1 MKKNYKT
8 KFQQRQYMLSK
19 NFEIYYYEDN
29 SLKQVKDHI
38 HNYYE
43 FYFFLEGDVSMVIE
57 DVPYQLK
64 AGDTILIPPNVRH
77 HVAIHS
83 HKVPY
88 RRFVFWISKDFCN
101 ELLQLSPDYVFLM
114 QHAFVKKNYIFHN
127 DVIAFNTIQSKIFRL
142 IEELNG
148 ERFGKQAQI
157 MLCVQDLL
165 LHLNRIVHEKI
176 NVQNPSEEESL
187 YKGLLNFI
195 DEHLDE
201 PLSLDRLA
209 VEFYVS
215 KYHISHVFK
224 NNMGISL
231 HQYITKKRLYACKEA
246 MCSSMSISE
255 AYLMF
260 GFGDYSSFFR
270 AFKKEFGLSP
280 REYRDMHLNDAT
292 LESFPN
298 I

>member
-8 KFQQRQYMLSK
+8 KFHQRQYMLSK

-29 SLKQVKDHI
+29 TLKQVKDHI

-43 FYFFLEGDVSMVIE
+43 FYFFLEGDVSMIIE
-57 DVPYQLK
+57 DVAHPVK
-64 AGDTILIPPNVRH
+64 TGDIILIPPNVRH
-77 HVAIHS
+77 HVLIHS

-114 QHAFVKKNYIFHN
+114 QHAFVKKEYIFHN
-127 DVIAFNTIQSKIFRL
+127 DVIAFNRIQSKVFSL
-142 IEELNG
+142 IEEMHG
-148 ERFGKQAQI
+148 DRFGRDARI
-157 MLCVQDLL
+157 TLCVQDLI
-165 LHLNRIVHEKI
+165 LHLNRIVYEK
-176 NVQNPSEEESL
+176 NNTKTASDEESL
-187 YKGLLNFI
+187 YQGLLNFI

-201 PLSLDRLA
+201 NLTLDRLA

-215 KYHISHVFK
+215 KFHISHVFK

-231 HQYITKKRLYACKEA
+231 HQYITKKRLYACKDA
-246 MCSSMSISE
+246 ICSTMSISE

-280 REYRDMHLNDAT
+280 REYKDTHVNNNTLDSFRD
-292 LESFPN
+292 
-298 I
+298 

>member
-8 KFQQRQYMLSK
+8 KFHQRQYMLSK

-29 SLKQVKDHI
+29 TLKQVKDHI

-43 FYFFLEGDVSMVIE
+43 FYFFLEGDVSMIIE
-57 DVPYQLK
+57 DVPHPVK
-64 AGDTILIPPNVRH
+64 TGDIILIPPNVRH
-77 HVAIHS
+77 HVLIHS

-114 QHAFVKKNYIFHN
+114 QHAFVKKEYIFHN
-127 DVIAFNTIQSKIFRL
+127 DVIAFNRIQSKVFLL
-142 IEELNG
+142 IEEMHG
-148 ERFGKQAQI
+148 DRFGRDARI
-157 MLCVQDLL
+157 TLCVQDLI
-165 LHLNRIVHEKI
+165 LHLNRIVYEK
-176 NVQNPSEEESL
+176 NNTKTASDEESL
-187 YKGLLNFI
+187 YQGLLNFI

-201 PLSLDRLA
+201 NLTLDRLA

-215 KYHISHVFK
+215 KFHISHVFK

-231 HQYITKKRLYACKEA
+231 HQYITKKRLYACKDA
-246 MCSSMSISE
+246 ICSTMSISE

-280 REYRDMHLNDAT
+280 REYKDTHVNNNTLDSFRD
-292 LESFPN
+292 
-298 I
+298 

>member
-8 KFQQRQYMLSK
+8 KFHQRQYMLSK

-29 SLKQVKDHI
+29 TLNQVKDHI

-43 FYFFLEGDVSMVIE
+43 FYFFLEGDVSMIIE
-57 DVPYQLK
+57 DVPHPVK
-64 AGDTILIPPNVRH
+64 TGDIILIPPNVRH
-77 HVAIHS
+77 HVLIHS

-114 QHAFVKKNYIFHN
+114 QHAFVKKEYIFHN
-127 DVIAFNTIQSKIFRL
+127 DVIAFNRIQSKVFLL
-142 IEELNG
+142 IEEMHG
-148 ERFGKQAQI
+148 DRFGRDARI
-157 MLCVQDLL
+157 TLCVQDLI
-165 LHLNRIVHEKI
+165 LHLNRIVYEK
-176 NVQNPSEEESL
+176 NNTKTASDEESL
-187 YKGLLNFI
+187 YQGLLNFI

-201 PLSLDRLA
+201 NLTLDRLA

-215 KYHISHVFK
+215 KFHISHVFK

-231 HQYITKKRLYACKEA
+231 HQYITKKRLYACKDA
-246 MCSSMSISE
+246 ICSTMSISE

-280 REYRDMHLNDAT
+280 KEYKDTHINNNTLDSFRD
-292 LESFPN
+292 
-298 I
+298 

>member
-8 KFQQRQYMLSK
+8 KFHQRQYMLSK

-29 SLKQVKDHI
+29 TLKQVKDHI

-43 FYFFLEGDVSMVIE
+43 FYFFLEGDVSMIIE
-57 DVPYQLK
+57 DVPHPVK
-64 AGDTILIPPNVRH
+64 TGDIILIPPNVRH
-77 HVAIHS
+77 HVLIHS

-114 QHAFVKKNYIFHN
+114 QHAFVKKEYIFHN
-127 DVIAFNTIQSKIFRL
+127 DVIAFNRIQSKVFSL
-142 IEELNG
+142 IEEMHG
-148 ERFGKQAQI
+148 DRFGRDARI
-157 MLCVQDLL
+157 TLCVQDLI
-165 LHLNRIVHEKI
+165 LHLNRIVYEK
-176 NVQNPSEEESL
+176 NNTKTASDEESL
-187 YKGLLNFI
+187 YQGLLNFI

-201 PLSLDRLA
+201 NLTLDRLA

-215 KYHISHVFK
+215 KFHISHVFK

-231 HQYITKKRLYACKEA
+231 HQYITKKRLYACKDA
-246 MCSSMSISE
+246 ICSTMSISE

-280 REYRDMHLNDAT
+280 REYKDTHVNNNTLDSFRD
-292 LESFPN
+292 
-298 I
+298 

>member
-8 KFQQRQYMLSK
+8 KFHQRQYMLSK

-29 SLKQVKDHI
+29 TLNQVKDHI

-43 FYFFLEGDVSMVIE
+43 FYFFLEGDVSMIIE
-57 DVPYQLK
+57 DVPHPVK
-64 AGDTILIPPNVRH
+64 TGDIILIPPNVRH
-77 HVAIHS
+77 HVLIHS

-114 QHAFVKKNYIFHN
+114 QHAFVKKEYIFHN
-127 DVIAFNTIQSKIFRL
+127 DVIAFNRIQSKVFSL
-142 IEELNG
+142 IEEMHG
-148 ERFGKQAQI
+148 DRFGRDARI
-157 MLCVQDLL
+157 TLCVQDLI
-165 LHLNRIVHEKI
+165 LHLNRIVHEK
-176 NVQNPSEEESL
+176 NNTKTASDEESL
-187 YKGLLNFI
+187 YQGLLNFI

-201 PLSLDRLA
+201 NLTLDRLA

-215 KYHISHVFK
+215 KFHISHVFK

-231 HQYITKKRLYACKEA
+231 HQYITKKRLYACKDA
-246 MCSSMSISE
+246 ICSTMSISE

-280 REYRDMHLNDAT
+280 KEYKDTHINNSTLDSFRD
-292 LESFPN
+292 
-298 I
+298 

>member
-8 KFQQRQYMLSK
+8 KFHQRQYMLSK

-29 SLKQVKDHI
+29 TLNQVKDHI

-43 FYFFLEGDVSMVIE
+43 FYFFLEGDVSMIIE
-57 DVPYQLK
+57 DVPHPVK
-64 AGDTILIPPNVRH
+64 TGDIILIPPNVRH
-77 HVAIHS
+77 HVLIHS

-114 QHAFVKKNYIFHN
+114 QHAFVKKEYIFHN
-127 DVIAFNTIQSKIFRL
+127 DVIAFNRIQSKVFSL
-142 IEELNG
+142 IEEMHG
-148 ERFGKQAQI
+148 DRFGRDARI
-157 MLCVQDLL
+157 TLCVQDLI
-165 LHLNRIVHEKI
+165 LHLNRIVYEK
-176 NVQNPSEEESL
+176 NNTKTASDEESL
-187 YKGLLNFI
+187 YQGLLNFI

-201 PLSLDRLA
+201 NLTLDRLA

-215 KYHISHVFK
+215 KFHISHVFK

-231 HQYITKKRLYACKEA
+231 HQYITKKRLYACKDA
-246 MCSSMSISE
+246 ICSTMSISE

-280 REYRDMHLNDAT
+280 KEYKDTHINNSTLDSFRD
-292 LESFPN
+292 
-298 I
+298 

>member
-8 KFQQRQYMLSK
+8 KFHQRQYMLSK

-29 SLKQVKDHI
+29 TLNQVKDHI

-43 FYFFLEGDVSMVIE
+43 FYFFLEGDVSMIIE
-57 DVPYQLK
+57 DVPHPVK
-64 AGDTILIPPNVRH
+64 TGDIILIPPNVRH
-77 HVAIHS
+77 HVLIHS

-114 QHAFVKKNYIFHN
+114 QHAFVKKEYIFHN
-127 DVIAFNTIQSKIFRL
+127 DVIAFNRIQSKVFSL
-142 IEELNG
+142 IEEMHG
-148 ERFGKQAQI
+148 DRFGRDARI
-157 MLCVQDLL
+157 TLCVQDLI
-165 LHLNRIVHEKI
+165 LHLNRIVYEK
-176 NVQNPSEEESL
+176 NNTKTASDEESL
-187 YKGLLNFI
+187 YQGLLNFI

-201 PLSLDRLA
+201 NLTLDRLA

-215 KYHISHVFK
+215 KFHISHVFK

-231 HQYITKKRLYACKEA
+231 HQYITKKRLYACKDA
-246 MCSSMSISE
+246 ICSTMSISE

-280 REYRDMHLNDAT
+280 REYKDTHVNNNTLDSFRD
-292 LESFPN
+292 
-298 I
+298 